1 MIIKKN
7 ITKIFYFF
15 LFFHL
20 FLWTLIPSV
29 SNTNLPLDTI
39 EALAWGSNLDWG
51 FSKHPP
57 FSAFLVNLFYF
68 AFGSND
74 WAYYFLS
81 QICVIISFLF
91 VWELSKDFF
100 SNRIYSI
107 LSILILEAIV
117 FFNYTTPEFNV
128 YVSQLPLKA
137 GLVYFFWKSIN
148 IKKLIYWILTGVF
161 GALGILTHYSFIF
174 IILSLFIYF
183 ILFVKKDKK
192 IMINFLI
199 SFSLFIII
207 LIPHL
212 FWLLENNFETINY
225 AFNRTGIDNK
235 SLFNHILNPALFILK
250 QIGILSLFFAIL
262 FSIISI
268 RKIRSIKFYSLEN
281 RKLFLLSVNFLP
293 LILVF
298 FISLISGAKIRTMW
312 MSTFYLFFGL
322 LFFYYLKNII
332 NLNKIKNFLFTI
344 CFLFFLSPI
353 TYLYVSIS
361 NDFKR
366 TDFPGKEIAR
376 LVQNKWNDNFNN
388 EIKIIVGDEWS
399 AGNLSYHLHSRPKWI
414 NDFKND
420 VSNVKDNQG
429 VIYTGNPKILKKIC
443 PGVFGTIKPY
453 GYCMIGKR

>member
-1 MIIKKN
+1 MNIKKN
-7 ITKIFYFF
+7 INKIYSSF
-15 LFFHL
+15 LFIHL
-20 FLWTLIPSV
+20 FIWVLVPSV
-29 SNTNLPLDTI
+29 SNVNLPLDTI

-161 GALGILTHYSFIF
+161 AALGILTHYSFIF

-366 TDFPGKEIAR
+366 TDFPGKEIAH

>member
-148 IKKLIYWILTGVF
+148 IKKLIFWILTGVF
-161 GALGILTHYSFIF
+161 AALGILTHYSFIF

-262 FSIISI
+262 FLIISI
-268 RKIRSIKFYSLEN
+268 KKIRSIKFYSLEN

>member
-161 GALGILTHYSFIF
+161 AALGILTHYSFIF

>member
-100 SNRIYSI
+100 SNRIHSI

-128 YVSQLPLKA
+128 YASQLPLKA

-161 GALGILTHYSFIF
+161 AALGILTHYSFIF

>member
-161 GALGILTHYSFIF
+161 AALGILTHYSFIF

-192 IMINFLI
+192 IMIKFLI

>member
-100 SNRIYSI
+100 SNRIHSI

-161 GALGILTHYSFIF
+161 AALGILTHYSFIF

>member
-51 FSKHPP
+51 FNKHPP
-57 FSAFLVNLFYF
+57 FSAFLVNLVYF

-81 QICVIISFLF
+81 QICLIISFLF

-100 SNRIYSI
+100 SNRIYSF

-148 IKKLIYWILTGVF
+148 IKKLIYWIFTGVF
-161 GALGILTHYSFIF
+161 AALGVLTHYSFIF
-174 IILSLFIYF
+174 IILSLLIYF

-192 IMINFLI
+192 KMINFLI
-199 SFSLFIII
+199 SLSLFIII

-212 FWLLENNFETINY
+212 FWLFANNFETINY
-225 AFNRTGIDNK
+225 ALNRTGIDNEN
-235 SLFNHILNPALFILK
+235 LFNHLINPAIFILK

-262 FSIISI
+262 FLIISI
-268 RKIRSIKFYSLEN
+268 KKIRTIKFYSLEN
-281 RKLFLLSVNFLP
+281 KKLFLLSINLLP

-298 FISLISGAKIRTMW
+298 FVSLISGAKIRTMW

-322 LFFYYLKNII
+322 LFFYNLKNII
-332 NLNKIKNFLFTI
+332 DLNKIKNFLYTI

-353 TYLYVSIS
+353 TYLYISIS
-361 NDFKR
+361 NDSKR

-376 LVQNKWNDNFNN
+376 LVQNKWDDNFYN

-399 AGNLSYHLHSRPKWI
+399 AGNLSYHLDSRPIWL
-414 NDFKND
+414 NDFKDD
-420 VSNVKDNQG
+420 VSIVKENQG
-429 VIYTGNPKILKKIC
+429 VIYTGNPKILKEIC

>member
-161 GALGILTHYSFIF
+161 AALGILTHYSFIF

-199 SFSLFIII
+199 SLSLFIII

-262 FSIISI
+262 FLIISI
-268 RKIRSIKFYSLEN
+268 KKIRSIKFYSLEN

-322 LFFYYLKNII
+322 LFFYNLKNII
-332 NLNKIKNFLFTI
+332 DLNKIKNFLYTI

-353 TYLYVSIS
+353 TYLYISIS
-361 NDFKR
+361 NDSKR

-376 LVQNKWNDNFNN
+376 LVQNKWDDNFNN

-399 AGNLSYHLHSRPKWI
+399 AGNLSYHLDSRPIWL
-414 NDFKND
+414 NDFKDD
-420 VSNVKDNQG
+420 VSIVKENQG
-429 VIYTGNPKILKKIC
+429 VIYTGNPKILKEIC
-443 PGVFGTIKPY
+443 PGVFGTIRPY

>member
-128 YVSQLPLKA
+128 YFSQLPLKA

-161 GALGILTHYSFIF
+161 AALGILTHYSFIF

-262 FSIISI
+262 FLIISI
-268 RKIRSIKFYSLEN
+268 KKIRSIKFYSLEN

-353 TYLYVSIS
+353 IYLYVSIS

>member
-1 MIIKKN
+1 M
-7 ITKIFYFF
+7 
-15 LFFHL
+15 
-20 FLWTLIPSV
+20 
-29 SNTNLPLDTI
+29 
-39 EALAWGSNLDWG
+39 
-51 FSKHPP
+51 
-57 FSAFLVNLFYF
+57 
-68 AFGSND
+68 
-74 WAYYFLS
+74 
-81 QICVIISFLF
+81 
-91 VWELSKDFF
+91 
-100 SNRIYSI
+100 
-107 LSILILEAIV
+107 
-117 FFNYTTPEFNV
+117 
-128 YVSQLPLKA
+128 
-137 GLVYFFWKSIN
+137 
-148 IKKLIYWILTGVF
+148 
-161 GALGILTHYSFIF
+161 
-174 IILSLFIYF
+174 FIYF

-192 IMINFLI
+192 IIINFLI

-399 AGNLSYHLHSRPKWI
+399 AGNLSYHLDSRPIWL
-414 NDFKND
+414 NDFKDD
-420 VSNVKDNQG
+420 VSIVKENQG
-429 VIYTGNPKILKKIC
+429 VIYTGNPKILKEIC
-443 PGVFGTIKPY
+443 PGVFGTIRPY

>member
-148 IKKLIYWILTGVF
+148 IKKLIFWILTGVF
-161 GALGILTHYSFIF
+161 AALGILTHYSFIF

-199 SFSLFIII
+199 SFSLFIIF

-262 FSIISI
+262 FLIISI
-268 RKIRSIKFYSLEN
+268 KKIRSIKFYSLEN